1 MNWRFMDGCSC
12 ILDHNCPVSL
22 RVYASRIPPYITM
35 QRVSRVDKRTR
46 LPFRRSL
53 FFLKK
58 KGREGREGNEK
69 KKKQLQVEIL
79 QRGERNVAK
88 IATHSAI
95 TRSQGTKLEKFLINY
110 VSSRGLFF

>member
-1 MNWRFMDGCSC
+1 M
-12 ILDHNCPVSL
+12 
-22 RVYASRIPPYITM
+22 
-35 QRVSRVDKRTR
+35 K
-46 LPFRRSL
+46 
-53 FFLKK
+53 
-58 KGREGREGNEK
+58 K

>member
-1 MNWRFMDGCSC
+1 M
-12 ILDHNCPVSL
+12 
-22 RVYASRIPPYITM
+22 
-35 QRVSRVDKRTR
+35 K
-46 LPFRRSL
+46 
-53 FFLKK
+53 
-58 KGREGREGNEK
+58 K

-88 IATHSAI
+88 IATYSAI

>member
-1 MNWRFMDGCSC
+1 M
-12 ILDHNCPVSL
+12 
-22 RVYASRIPPYITM
+22 
-35 QRVSRVDKRTR
+35 K
-46 LPFRRSL
+46 
-53 FFLKK
+53 
-58 KGREGREGNEK
+58 K

-110 VSSRGLFF
+110 VSSRGLFFQIQIAEISGYSRFKLVLLIPVEKFKKIYACLKENNTFEMISIVNDTRISD